1 MNYSLTDLSVMTDIS
16 TSYLS
21 RVENGKALKPTIY
34 TYLLICT
41 ALEMNP
47 NDLFKGL
54 KSDLFDDK

>member
-1 MNYSLTDLSVMTDIS
+1 MP
-16 TSYLS
+16 LS
-21 RVENGKALKPTIY
+21 RVENGKAIKPTIY

-54 KSDLFDDK
+54 KSDLFADK